1 MRWRGSSA
9 VSRSSVCSW
18 AVWYSLGLTLIGLDY
33 GFLIGVVAG
42 VLSFVPY
49 VGSLT
54 ALVLSL
60 SVALF
65 QGWPSL
71 KLFLLALGVVG
82 TGQFLEGNVLSP
94 QLVGELIGLHPVW
107 LMFALLAFGQLF
119 GFLGLLIAVPTAAA
133 IGVVARHVIAMYLDE
148 SVLSGPLGTGKPMIS
163 PPRQLT
169 FRWPHSP
176 SFAREDFL
184 PAPSNLEAL
193 KAIELWPNWAG
204 RMLMLVGPEGQE
216 KATSGRSGRAPPAPS
231 VSLRRGWTNK
241 ASRPAPDAHA
251 VLIEDADCATRA
263 EALFFHLINT
273 AMQNNAW
280 LMLTCR
286 SPPDAWGIGTPD
298 LLSRLRLAPV
308 VGLAAPDIELTEA
321 VLFKLFSDRQLQVE
335 PHVIAYI
342 ALRIERSL
350 GAARE
355 LVAML
360 DNEALTQGRRITRT
374 MASDALRE
382 IASKGESP

>member
-1 MRWRGSSA
+1 M
-9 VSRSSVCSW
+9 
-18 AVWYSLGLTLIGLDY
+18 
-33 GFLIGVVAG
+33 
-42 VLSFVPY
+42 
-49 VGSLT
+49 
-54 ALVLSL
+54 
-60 SVALF
+60 
-65 QGWPSL
+65 
-71 KLFLLALGVVG
+71 
-82 TGQFLEGNVLSP
+82 
-94 QLVGELIGLHPVW
+94 
-107 LMFALLAFGQLF
+107 M
-119 GFLGLLIAVPTAAA
+119 
-133 IGVVARHVIAMYLDE
+133 
-148 SVLSGPLGTGKPMIS
+148 S

-184 PAPSNLEAL
+184 AAPSNLDAL
-193 KAIELWPNWAG
+193 VAIELWPNWAG
-204 RMLMLVGPEGQE
+204 RMLMLIGPEGAG
-216 KATSGRSGRAPPAPS
+216 KSHLGAIWARTADAILLAGRELDEQSPEACAH
-231 VSLRRGWTNK
+231 
-241 ASRPAPDAHA
+241 AHA
-251 VLIEDADCATRA
+251 VLIEDADCATRP
-263 EALFFHLINT
+263 EALLFHVINA

-286 SPPDAWGIGTPD
+286 TAPDAWGLGTPD

-360 DNEALTQGRRITRT
+360 DNEALTQGRRITRA

-382 IASKGESP
+382 IALKNESP